1 MPLPQRDFRSL
12 LQEEQQQEDRGNDA
26 TSIIGQSAEI
36 MNQMI
41 SVERVLE
48 FGNLAPEAPLNKNLT
63 KTWTAPGQ
71 AMVKFM
77 CKTSQ

>member
-1 MPLPQRDFRSL
+1 VIFVPCCKKNNNKKIVGMML
-12 LQEEQQQEDRGNDA
+12 LA
-26 TSIIGQSAEI
+26 SIIGQSAEI
-36 MNQMI
+36 LNQMI

-63 KTWTAPGQ
+63 KTWTAPGE